1 MKQHNE
7 KNLEAEILQRI
18 AQQMNDI
25 AEQIAAFAL
34 DCTAAMRRV
43 LESKALQEALQ
54 AAIQKIQ
61 ASQARPLGSF
71 AEVAAHME
79 GAYGQ
84 NRYQVGDIIQMNH
97 DDFGLIKWRVIGV
110 DVDQAAGH
118 QHTLT
123 VAMERAETYRWFSE
137 PSKEHP
143 FGSNNYPGS
152 AIRFYLNNEFFRG
165 IPEEDAETLLTT
177 CRPCTDHGEA
187 SSTCDLVWLL
197 SASEVG
203 FKGYGIPCE
212 GEPYPWYAQ
221 GDSAEQRKAV
231 DMDGDEAAY
240 WLRTPHA
247 GYGYIVRAVDTD
259 GSLSID
265 FAGGSLSDTAA
276 HSRSGVLAACVIGS
290 SDSSAPVGASERRDA
305 HE

>member
-1 MKQHNE
+1 MEQRDE
-7 KNLEAEILQRI
+7 KNLGAEILQRI

-34 DCTAAMRRV
+34 DCAAAMRRV
-43 LESKALQEALQ
+43 LESEALQEALQ
-54 AAIQKIQ
+54 AALQEIQ
-61 ASQARPLGSF
+61 ADQARPLGSF

-79 GAYGQ
+79 GAHGQ

-118 QHTLT
+118 RHTLT

-177 CRPCTDHGEA
+177 CRPCTEHGEA

-203 FKGYGIPCE
+203 FEGNGIPHE
-212 GEPYPWYAQ
+212 GAPYPWYTQ

-240 WLRTPHA
+240 WLRTPNTGN
-247 GYGYIVRAVDTD
+247 GYNARSVSTD
-259 GSLSID
+259 GSLS
-265 FAGGSLSDTAA
+265 GYTA
-276 HSRSGVLAACVIGS
+276 HNSYGVLAACVIGS

>member
-1 MKQHNE
+1 MKQRNE
-7 KNLEAEILQRI
+7 KSLGAERLQRI

-25 AEQIAAFAL
+25 AEQIAAFAH
-34 DCTAAMRRV
+34 DGTAAMRRV
-43 LESKALQEALQ
+43 LESEALQEALQ
-54 AAIQKIQ
+54 AALQEIQ
-61 ASQARPLGSF
+61 ADQARPLDSF

-79 GAYGQ
+79 GAHGQ

-97 DDFGLIKWRVIGV
+97 DDFGLIKWRVIGA
-110 DVDQAAGH
+110 DVDRAAGH
-118 QHTLT
+118 RHTLT
-123 VAMERAETYRWFSE
+123 VAMERAETYHWFSE

-152 AIRFYLNNEFFRG
+152 AIHFYLNNEFFRG
-165 IPEEDAETLLTT
+165 IPKEDAETLLTT

-203 FKGYGIPCE
+203 FKGNGIPCE

-240 WLRTPHA
+240 WLRTPDA
-247 GYGYIVRAVDTD
+247 GDGSTVRYVNTD
-259 GSLSID
+259 GSLYN
-265 FAGGSLSDTAA
+265 GSA
-276 HSRSGVLAACVIGS
+276 HYSTGVLAACVIGS

>member
-1 MKQHNE
+1 MEQRDE
-7 KNLEAEILQRI
+7 KNLGAEILQRI

-34 DCTAAMRRV
+34 DCAAAMRRV
-43 LESKALQEALQ
+43 LESEALQEALQ
-54 AAIQKIQ
+54 AALQEIQ
-61 ASQARPLGSF
+61 ADQARPLGSF

-79 GAYGQ
+79 GAHGQ

-118 QHTLT
+118 RHTLT

-177 CRPCTDHGEA
+177 CRPCTEHGEA

-203 FKGYGIPCE
+203 FEGNGIPHE
-212 GEPYPWYAQ
+212 GAPYPWYTQ

-240 WLRTPHA
+240 WLRTPDTGNGNNGRNA
-247 GYGYIVRAVDTD
+247 NTD
-259 GSLSID
+259 GSLSSNS
-265 FAGGSLSDTAA
+265 AYNS
-276 HSRSGVLAACVIGS
+276 SGVLAACVIGS

>member
-1 MKQHNE
+1 MEQRDE
-7 KNLEAEILQRI
+7 KNLGAEILQRI

-34 DCTAAMRRV
+34 DCAAAMRRV
-43 LESKALQEALQ
+43 LESEALQEALQ
-54 AAIQKIQ
+54 AALQEIQ
-61 ASQARPLGSF
+61 ADQARPLGSF

-79 GAYGQ
+79 GAHGQ

-118 QHTLT
+118 RHTLT

-177 CRPCTDHGEA
+177 CRPCTEHGEA

-203 FKGYGIPCE
+203 FEGNGIPHE
-212 GEPYPWYAQ
+212 GAPYPWYTQ

-240 WLRTPHA
+240 WLRTPYTGNGNIA
-247 GYGYIVRAVDTD
+247 RYVNAD
-259 GSLSID
+259 GSLC
-265 FAGGSLSDTAA
+265 GSHANYS
-276 HSRSGVLAACVIGS
+276 HGVLAACVIGS

>member
-34 DCTAAMRRV
+34 DCAAAMRRV
-43 LESKALQEALQ
+43 LESEALQEALQ
-54 AAIQKIQ
+54 AALQKIQ
-61 ASQARPLGSF
+61 ADQARPLGSF

-110 DVDQAAGH
+110 DVDRAAGH
-118 QHTLT
+118 RHTLT
-123 VAMERAETYRWFSE
+123 VAMEHAETYHWFSE

-165 IPEEDAETLLTT
+165 IPEEDAETLPTT

-203 FKGYGIPCE
+203 FEGDGIPHE
-212 GEPYPWYAQ
+212 GAPYPWYTQ
-221 GDSAEQRKAV
+221 GDSAEQRRAV

-247 GYGYIVRAVDTD
+247 GYGNYVRGVGAD
-259 GSLSID
+259 GSLSNV
-265 FAGGSLSDTAA
+265 TAY
-276 HSRSGVLAACVIGS
+276 SSGGVLAACVIGS
-290 SDSSAPVGASERRDA
+290 SDSSAPVGASERREA

>member
-7 KNLEAEILQRI
+7 KNLEDEILQRV

-43 LESKALQEALQ
+43 LESKAFQEALQ

-110 DVDQAAGH
+110 DVDQAASH
-118 QHTLT
+118 KHTLT
-123 VAMERAETYRWFSE
+123 VAMERAETYHWFSE

-143 FGSNNYPGS
+143 FGSNSYPGS
-152 AIRFYLNNEFFRG
+152 DIRFYLNNEFLRG

-187 SSTCDLVWLL
+187 SSTCDLMWLL

-203 FKGYGIPCE
+203 FKGNGIPCE

-221 GDSAEQRKAV
+221 GDSAEQRRAV

-240 WLRTPHA
+240 WLRAPDTGA
-247 GYGYIVRAVDTD
+247 GGNVRHVNTD
-259 GSLSID
+259 GSLSHYD
-265 FAGGSLSDTAA
+265 ANDSN
-276 HSRSGVLAACVIGS
+276 GVLAACVIGS
-290 SDSSAPVGASERRDA
+290 SDSSAPVGASERRDT

>member
-1 MKQHNE
+1 MEQRDE
-7 KNLEAEILQRI
+7 KNLGAENLQRI
-18 AQQMNDI
+18 AQQVNGI
-25 AEQIAAFAL
+25 AEKIVAL
-34 DCTAAMRRV
+34 AQGSVAAMRRV

-79 GAYGQ
+79 GAHGQ

-118 QHTLT
+118 RHTLT
-123 VAMERAETYRWFSE
+123 VAMERDETYRWFSE
-137 PSKEHP
+137 HSKEHP

-152 AIRFYLNNEFFRG
+152 AIRFYLNNEFLRG

-197 SASEVG
+197 SAAEVG
-203 FKGYGIPCE
+203 FKGNGIPCE
-212 GEPYPWYAQ
+212 GESYPWYAQ
-221 GDSAEQRKAV
+221 GDSAEQRRAV

-240 WLRTPHA
+240 WLRTPYA
-247 GYGYIVRAVDTD
+247 GHGSSVRGVSTA
-259 GSLSID
+259 GSLSNC
-265 FAGGSLSDTAA
+265 TACK
-276 HSRSGVLAACVIGS
+276 SNGVLAACVIGS

>member
-1 MKQHNE
+1 MEQRDE
-7 KNLEAEILQRI
+7 KNLGAEILQRI

-34 DCTAAMRRV
+34 DCAAAMRRV
-43 LESKALQEALQ
+43 LESEALQETLQ
-54 AAIQKIQ
+54 AALQEIQ
-61 ASQARPLGSF
+61 ADQARPLGSF

-79 GAYGQ
+79 GAHGQ

-118 QHTLT
+118 RHTLT

-177 CRPCTDHGEA
+177 CRPCTEHGEA

-203 FKGYGIPCE
+203 FEGNGIPHE
-212 GEPYPWYAQ
+212 GAPYPWYTQ

-240 WLRTPHA
+240 WLRTPNTGNGDYA
-247 GYGYIVRAVDTD
+247 RNVDTD
-259 GSLSID
+259 GSLVSYS
-265 FAGGSLSDTAA
+265 ANYSN
-276 HSRSGVLAACVIGS
+276 GVLAACVIGS

>member
-1 MKQHNE
+1 MEQRDE
-7 KNLEAEILQRI
+7 KNLGAENLQRI
-18 AQQMNDI
+18 AQQVNGI
-25 AEQIAAFAL
+25 AEKIVALAQGSVAAV
-34 DCTAAMRRV
+34 RQV
-43 LESKALQEALQ
+43 LESEAFREALQ
-54 AAIQKIQ
+54 AALQEIQTY
-61 ASQARPLGSF
+61 QARPLGSF

-79 GAYGQ
+79 GAHGQ

-110 DVDQAAGH
+110 DVDQAASH
-118 QHTLT
+118 KHTLT

-197 SASEVG
+197 SAAEVG
-203 FKGYGIPCE
+203 FKGNGIPCE

-221 GDSAEQRKAV
+221 GDSAEQCKAV

-240 WLRTPHA
+240 WLRTPYA
-247 GYGYIVRAVDTD
+247 GGGGVVRRVATD
-259 GSLSID
+259 GSLGGG
-265 FAGGSLSDTAA
+265 FAGSGG
-276 HSRSGVLAACVIGS
+276 GVLAACVIGS

>member
-1 MKQHNE
+1 
-7 KNLEAEILQRI
+7 
-18 AQQMNDI
+18 
-25 AEQIAAFAL
+25 
-34 DCTAAMRRV
+34 MRQV
-43 LESKALQEALQ
+43 LESEAFREALQ
-54 AAIQKIQ
+54 AALQEIQTD
-61 ASQARPLGSF
+61 QARPLGSF

-110 DVDQAAGH
+110 DVDRAAGH
-118 QHTLT
+118 RHTLT
-123 VAMERAETYRWFSE
+123 VAMERAETYHWFSE

-197 SASEVG
+197 SAAEVG
-203 FKGYGIPCE
+203 FKGNGIPCE
-212 GEPYPWYAQ
+212 GESYPWYAQ
-221 GDSAEQRKAV
+221 GDSAEQRRAV

-240 WLRTPHA
+240 WLRTPNTGN
-247 GYGYIVRAVDTD
+247 GYTVRYVYTD
-259 GSLSID
+259 GSLY
-265 FAGGSLSDTAA
+265 GSDASY
-276 HSRSGVLAACVIGS
+276 SSGVLAACVIGS

>member
-1 MKQHNE
+1 MEQRDE
-7 KNLEAEILQRI
+7 KNLGAENLQRI
-18 AQQMNDI
+18 AQQVNDI
-25 AEQIAAFAL
+25 AEKIVALAQGSVAAA
-34 DCTAAMRRV
+34 RQV
-43 LESKALQEALQ
+43 LESEALQEALQ
-54 AAIQKIQ
+54 AALQEIQ
-61 ASQARPLGSF
+61 ADQARPLGSF

-79 GAYGQ
+79 GAHGQ

-118 QHTLT
+118 RHTLT
-123 VAMERAETYRWFSE
+123 VAMERAETYHWFSE

-143 FGSNNYPGS
+143 FGSNSYPGS
-152 AIRFYLNNEFFRG
+152 DIRFYLNNEFLRG

-177 CRPCTDHGEA
+177 RRPCTDHGEA
-187 SSTCDLVWLL
+187 SGTCDLMWLL

-203 FKGYGIPCE
+203 FKGNGIPCE

-221 GDSAEQRKAV
+221 GDSAKQRRAV

-240 WLRTPHA
+240 WLRTPTTGSGGNA
-247 GYGYIVRAVDTD
+247 RFVGTD
-259 GSLSID
+259 GSLSS
-265 FAGGSLSDTAA
+265 GGADSSN
-276 HSRSGVLAACVIGS
+276 GVLAACVIGS
-290 SDSSAPVGASERRDA
+290 SDSSAPVGASERRDT

>member
-1 MKQHNE
+1 MEQRDE
-7 KNLEAEILQRI
+7 KNLGAEILQRI

-34 DCTAAMRRV
+34 DCAAAMRRV
-43 LESKALQEALQ
+43 LESEALQEALQ
-54 AAIQKIQ
+54 AALQEIQ
-61 ASQARPLGSF
+61 ADQARPLGSF

-79 GAYGQ
+79 GAHGQ

-118 QHTLT
+118 RHTLT

-177 CRPCTDHGEA
+177 CRPCTEHGEA

-203 FKGYGIPCE
+203 FEGNGIPHE
-212 GEPYPWYAQ
+212 GAPYPWYTQ

-240 WLRTPHA
+240 WLRTPYTGNGHSA
-247 GYGYIVRAVDTD
+247 RSVITD
-259 GSLSID
+259 GSLNI
-265 FAGGSLSDTAA
+265 SDAN
-276 HSRSGVLAACVIGS
+276 SSNGVLAACVIGS

>member
-1 MKQHNE
+1 MEQRDE
-7 KNLEAEILQRI
+7 KNLGAEILQRI

-34 DCTAAMRRV
+34 DCAAAMRRV
-43 LESKALQEALQ
+43 LESEALQEALQ
-54 AAIQKIQ
+54 AALQEIQ
-61 ASQARPLGSF
+61 ADQARPLGSF

-79 GAYGQ
+79 GAHGQ

-118 QHTLT
+118 RHTLT

-177 CRPCTDHGEA
+177 CRPCTEHGEA

-203 FKGYGIPCE
+203 FEGNGIPHE
-212 GEPYPWYAQ
+212 GAPYPWYTQ

-240 WLRTPHA
+240 WLRTPYA
-247 GYGYIVRAVDTD
+247 GSGSSARSVDTD
-259 GSLSID
+259 GSL
-265 FAGGSLSDTAA
+265 GGSTA
-276 HSRSGVLAACVIGS
+276 HNSNGVLAACVIGS

>member
-1 MKQHNE
+1 MEQRDE
-7 KNLEAEILQRI
+7 KNLGAEILQRI

-34 DCTAAMRRV
+34 DCAAAMRRV
-43 LESKALQEALQ
+43 LESEALQEALQ
-54 AAIQKIQ
+54 AALQEIQ
-61 ASQARPLGSF
+61 ADQARPLGSF

-79 GAYGQ
+79 GAHGQ

-118 QHTLT
+118 RHTLT

-177 CRPCTDHGEA
+177 CRPCTEHGEA

-203 FKGYGIPCE
+203 FEGNGIPHE
-212 GEPYPWYAQ
+212 GAPYPWYTQ

-240 WLRTPHA
+240 WLRTPNTGFGSNA
-247 GYGYIVRAVDTD
+247 RYVLTD
-259 GSLSID
+259 GSLND
-265 FAGGSLSDTAA
+265 YTANYS
-276 HSRSGVLAACVIGS
+276 HGVLAACVIGS

>member
-1 MKQHNE
+1 MEQRDE
-7 KNLEAEILQRI
+7 KNLGAENLQRI
-18 AQQMNDI
+18 AQRVNGI
-25 AEQIAAFAL
+25 AEKIVALAQGSVAAA
-34 DCTAAMRRV
+34 RQV
-43 LESKALQEALQ
+43 LESEAFREALQ
-54 AAIQKIQ
+54 AALQEIQTD
-61 ASQARPLGSF
+61 QARPLGSF

-110 DVDQAAGH
+110 DVDRAAGH
-118 QHTLT
+118 RHTLT
-123 VAMERAETYRWFSE
+123 VAMERAETYHWFSE

-143 FGSNNYPGS
+143 PGS

-197 SASEVG
+197 SAAEVG
-203 FKGYGIPCE
+203 FKGNGIPCE

-221 GDSAEQRKAV
+221 GDSAEQRRAV

-247 GYGYIVRAVDTD
+247 GYGGYVRNVHTD
-259 GSLSID
+259 GSLSGNG
-265 FAGGSLSDTAA
+265 ACNSG
-276 HSRSGVLAACVIGS
+276 GVLAACVIGS

>member
-1 MKQHNE
+1 MEQRDE
-7 KNLEAEILQRI
+7 KNLGAEILQRI

-34 DCTAAMRRV
+34 DCAAAMRRV
-43 LESKALQEALQ
+43 LESEALQEALQ
-54 AAIQKIQ
+54 AALQEIQ
-61 ASQARPLGSF
+61 ADQARPLGSF

-79 GAYGQ
+79 GAHGQ

-118 QHTLT
+118 RHTLT

-177 CRPCTDHGEA
+177 CRPCTEHGEA

-203 FKGYGIPCE
+203 FEGNGIPHE
-212 GEPYPWYAQ
+212 GAPYPWYTQ

-240 WLRTPHA
+240 WLRTPGTGSGGGA
-247 GYGYIVRAVDTD
+247 RGVD
-259 GSLSID
+259 
-265 FAGGSLSDTAA
+265 AGGSLYNVGAR
-276 HSRSGVLAACVIGS
+276 HSNGVLAACVIGS

>member
-1 MKQHNE
+1 MEQRDE
-7 KNLEAEILQRI
+7 KNLGAEILQRI

-34 DCTAAMRRV
+34 DCAAAMRRV
-43 LESKALQEALQ
+43 LESEALQEALQ
-54 AAIQKIQ
+54 AALQEIQ
-61 ASQARPLGSF
+61 ADQARPLGSF

-79 GAYGQ
+79 GAHGQ

-118 QHTLT
+118 RHTLT

-177 CRPCTDHGEA
+177 CRPCTEHGEA

-203 FKGYGIPCE
+203 FEGNGIPHE
-212 GEPYPWYAQ
+212 GAPYPWYTQ

-240 WLRTPHA
+240 WLRTPNT
-247 GYGYIVRAVDTD
+247 GFGYIARGVGTD
-259 GSLSID
+259 GSLR
-265 FAGGSLSDTAA
+265 GSGANVSN
-276 HSRSGVLAACVIGS
+276 GVLAACVIGS

>member
-1 MKQHNE
+1 MEQRDE
-7 KNLEAEILQRI
+7 KNLGAENLQRI
-18 AQQMNDI
+18 AQQVNGI
-25 AEQIAAFAL
+25 AEKIVALAQGSVAAA
-34 DCTAAMRRV
+34 RQV
-43 LESKALQEALQ
+43 LESEAFREALQ
-54 AAIQKIQ
+54 AALQEIQTD
-61 ASQARPLGSF
+61 QARPLGSF

-79 GAYGQ
+79 GAHGQ

-110 DVDQAAGH
+110 DVDQAASH
-118 QHTLT
+118 KHTLT
-123 VAMERAETYRWFSE
+123 VAMERAETYHWFSE

-143 FGSNNYPGS
+143 FGSNSYPGS
-152 AIRFYLNNEFFRG
+152 DIRFYLNNEFLRG

-187 SSTCDLVWLL
+187 SSTCDLMWLL

-203 FKGYGIPCE
+203 FKGSGIPCE

-221 GDSAEQRKAV
+221 GDSAEQRRAV

-240 WLRTPHA
+240 WLRTSHA
-247 GYGYIVRAVDTD
+247 GYGGSVRYVDTD
-259 GSLSID
+259 GSLSYNS
-265 FAGGSLSDTAA
+265 ACTSG
-276 HSRSGVLAACVIGS
+276 GVLAACVIGS
-290 SDSSAPVGASERRDA
+290 SDSSAPVGASERRDT

>member
-1 MKQHNE
+1 MEQRDE
-7 KNLEAEILQRI
+7 KNLGAEILQRI

-34 DCTAAMRRV
+34 DCAAAMRRV
-43 LESKALQEALQ
+43 LESEALQEALQ
-54 AAIQKIQ
+54 AALQEIQ
-61 ASQARPLGSF
+61 ADQARPLGSF

-79 GAYGQ
+79 GAHGQ

-118 QHTLT
+118 RHTLT

-177 CRPCTDHGEA
+177 CRPCTEHGEA

-203 FKGYGIPCE
+203 FEGNGIPHE
-212 GEPYPWYAQ
+212 GAPYPWYTQ

-240 WLRTPHA
+240 WLRTPNTGNGDYA
-247 GYGYIVRAVDTD
+247 RNVDTD
-259 GSLSID
+259 GSLVSYS
-265 FAGGSLSDTAA
+265 ANYSN
-276 HSRSGVLAACVIGS
+276 GVLAACVIGS

>member
-1 MKQHNE
+1 MKQRNE
-7 KNLEAEILQRI
+7 KSLGAERLQRI

-25 AEQIAAFAL
+25 AEQIAAFAH
-34 DCTAAMRRV
+34 DGTAAMRRV
-43 LESKALQEALQ
+43 LESEALQEALQ
-54 AAIQKIQ
+54 AALQEIQ
-61 ASQARPLGSF
+61 ADQARPLGSF

-79 GAYGQ
+79 GAHGQ

-97 DDFGLIKWRVIGV
+97 DDFGLIKWRVIGA
-110 DVDQAAGH
+110 DVDRAAGH
-118 QHTLT
+118 RHTLT
-123 VAMERAETYRWFSE
+123 VAMERAETYHWFSE

-152 AIRFYLNNEFFRG
+152 AIHFYLNNEFFRG
-165 IPEEDAETLLTT
+165 IPKEDAETLLTT

-203 FKGYGIPCE
+203 FKGNGIPCE

-240 WLRTPHA
+240 WLRTPDA
-247 GYGYIVRAVDTD
+247 GDGSTVRYVNTD
-259 GSLSID
+259 GSLYN
-265 FAGGSLSDTAA
+265 GSA
-276 HSRSGVLAACVIGS
+276 HYSTGVLAACVIGS

>member
-1 MKQHNE
+1 MEQRDE
-7 KNLEAEILQRI
+7 KNLGAEILQRI

-34 DCTAAMRRV
+34 DCAAAMRRV
-43 LESKALQEALQ
+43 LESEALQEALQ
-54 AAIQKIQ
+54 AALQEIQ
-61 ASQARPLGSF
+61 ADQARPLGSF

-79 GAYGQ
+79 GAHGQ

-118 QHTLT
+118 RHTLT

-177 CRPCTDHGEA
+177 CRPCTEHGEA

-203 FKGYGIPCE
+203 FEGNGIPHE
-212 GEPYPWYAQ
+212 GAPYPWYTQ

-240 WLRTPHA
+240 WLRTPDTGSGDIA
-247 GYGYIVRAVDTD
+247 RYVNTD
-259 GSLSID
+259 GSLSNGIAYD
-265 FAGGSLSDTAA
+265 SD
-276 HSRSGVLAACVIGS
+276 GVLAACVIGS

>member
-1 MKQHNE
+1 MEQRDE
-7 KNLEAEILQRI
+7 KNLGAENLQRI
-18 AQQMNDI
+18 AQQVNDI
-25 AEQIAAFAL
+25 AEKIVALAQGSVAAA
-34 DCTAAMRRV
+34 RQV
-43 LESKALQEALQ
+43 LESEAFREALQ
-54 AAIQKIQ
+54 AALQEIQTD
-61 ASQARPLGSF
+61 QARPLGSF
-71 AEVAAHME
+71 SEVAAHME
-79 GAYGQ
+79 GAHGQ

-97 DDFGLIKWRVIGV
+97 DDFGLIKWRVIGA
-110 DVDQAAGH
+110 DVDRAAGH
-118 QHTLT
+118 RHTLT
-123 VAMERAETYRWFSE
+123 VAMERAETYHWFSE

-177 CRPCTDHGEA
+177 CRPCTEHGEA

-203 FKGYGIPCE
+203 FKGNDIPCE

-240 WLRTPHA
+240 WLRTPYA
-247 GYGYIVRAVDTD
+247 GHGSIVRSVYTD
-259 GSLSID
+259 GSLIHNGVYNS
-265 FAGGSLSDTAA
+265 
-276 HSRSGVLAACVIGS
+276 HGVLAACVIGS

>member
-34 DCTAAMRRV
+34 DCAAAMRRV

-54 AAIQKIQ
+54 AALQEIQ
-61 ASQARPLGSF
+61 AGQARPLGSF

-79 GAYGQ
+79 GAHGQ

-110 DVDQAAGH
+110 DVDRAAGH
-118 QHTLT
+118 RHTLT
-123 VAMERAETYRWFSE
+123 VAMERAETYHWFSE

-177 CRPCTDHGEA
+177 CRPCTDHGGE

-203 FKGYGIPCE
+203 FKGNGVPCE

-221 GDSAEQRKAV
+221 GDSAEQRRAV

-240 WLRTPHA
+240 WLRTPVA
-247 GYGYIVRAVDTD
+247 GSGDIVRYVITD
-259 GSLSID
+259 GSLSSS
-265 FAGGSLSDTAA
+265 FANNSI
-276 HSRSGVLAACVIGS
+276 GVLAACVIGS
-290 SDSSAPVGASERRDA
+290 LDSSVSVGASERRDA

>member
-7 KNLEAEILQRI
+7 KNLEAEILQRV

-54 AAIQKIQ
+54 AALQEIQ
-61 ASQARPLGSF
+61 AGQARPLGSF

-79 GAYGQ
+79 GAHGQ
-84 NRYQVGDIIQMNH
+84 NRYQVGDIIQMDH

-110 DVDQAAGH
+110 NVDRVAGH
-118 QHTLT
+118 RHTLT
-123 VAMERAETYRWFSE
+123 VAMERAETYHWFSE

-177 CRPCTDHGEA
+177 CRPCTEHSEA

-197 SASEVG
+197 SAAEVG
-203 FKGYGIPCE
+203 FKGNGIPCE

-221 GDSAEQRKAV
+221 DDSAEQRKAV

-240 WLRTPHA
+240 WLRTPYT
-247 GYGYIVRAVDTD
+247 GGGSIVRGVTT
-259 GSLSID
+259 
-265 FAGGSLSDTAA
+265 GGSLSYYYAND
-276 HSRSGVLAACVIGS
+276 SIGVLAACVIGS

>member
-1 MKQHNE
+1 MEQRDE
-7 KNLEAEILQRI
+7 KNLGAEILQRI

-34 DCTAAMRRV
+34 DCAAAMRRV
-43 LESKALQEALQ
+43 LESEALQEALQ
-54 AAIQKIQ
+54 AALQEIQ
-61 ASQARPLGSF
+61 ADQARPLGSF

-79 GAYGQ
+79 GAHGQ

-118 QHTLT
+118 RHTLT

-177 CRPCTDHGEA
+177 CRPCTEHGEA

-203 FKGYGIPCE
+203 FEGNGIPHE
-212 GEPYPWYAQ
+212 GAPYPWYTQ

-240 WLRTPHA
+240 WLRTPGA
-247 GYGYIVRAVDTD
+247 GYGGSARVVDTD
-259 GSLSID
+259 GSLVSSG
-265 FAGGSLSDTAA
+265 ASNSV
-276 HSRSGVLAACVIGS
+276 GVLAACVIGS

>member
-1 MKQHNE
+1 MKQRNE
-7 KNLEAEILQRI
+7 KNLGAERLQRI

-25 AEQIAAFAL
+25 AEQIAAFAY
-34 DCTAAMRRV
+34 DGTAAMRRV
-43 LESKALQEALQ
+43 LESEALQEALQ
-54 AAIQKIQ
+54 TALQEIQ
-61 ASQARPLGSF
+61 ADQARPLGSF

-79 GAYGQ
+79 GAHGQ
-84 NRYQVGDIIQMNH
+84 NRYQAGDIIQMNH
-97 DDFGLIKWRVIGV
+97 DDFGLIKWRVIGA
-110 DVDQAAGH
+110 DVDRAAGH

-123 VAMERAETYRWFSE
+123 VAMERAETYHWFSE

-143 FGSNNYPGS
+143 FGSNNYPSS

-177 CRPCTDHGEA
+177 CRPCTEDGEA

-203 FKGYGIPCE
+203 FKGNGIPCE

-240 WLRTPHA
+240 WLRTPYA
-247 GYGYIVRAVDTD
+247 GYGNYVRGVGAD
-259 GSLSID
+259 GSLSGSG
-265 FAGGSLSDTAA
+265 AGYSC
-276 HSRSGVLAACVIGS
+276 GVLAACVIGS
-290 SDSSAPVGASERRDA
+290 SDSSASVGASERRDA

>member
-1 MKQHNE
+1 MGQRNE
-7 KNLEAEILQRI
+7 KNLGAERLQRI
-18 AQQMNDI
+18 AQQMNNI
-25 AEQIAAFAL
+25 AEQIAALAH
-34 DCTAAMRRV
+34 DGTAAMCRV
-43 LESKALQEALQ
+43 LESKVLQEALQ
-54 AAIQKIQ
+54 AALQEIQ
-61 ASQARPLGSF
+61 ADQARPLGNF

-79 GAYGQ
+79 DVHGR

-118 QHTLT
+118 RHTLT

-137 PSKEHP
+137 PSKEYP
-143 FGSNNYPGS
+143 FGSNSYLGS

-177 CRPCTDHGEA
+177 CRPCTEHGEA
-187 SSTCDLVWLL
+187 SSIRDLVWLL

-203 FKGYGIPCE
+203 FKGNGIPCE

-240 WLRTPHA
+240 WLRTPNA
-247 GYGYIVRAVDTD
+247 WNALTARTVITD
-259 GSLSID
+259 GSL
-265 FAGGSLSDTAA
+265 GSDYANYSG
-276 HSRSGVLAACVIGS
+276 GVLAACVIGS
-290 SDSSAPVGASERRDA
+290 SDSPAPVGASGRRDA